1 MPPAPAG
8 KGVECWEGWGL
19 REKGCN
25 QPWAMSLIVS
35 TAMVPLK
42 SETTSF
48 LGEVNDDLD
57 DNLIQCLHFQVR
69 KLKPTASSQAAQE
82 PTYWQSWAQNVGF
95 LSSQELTCL

>member
-25 QPWAMSLIVS
+25 QPWAISLIVS

-57 DNLIQCLHFQVR
+57 DNLIQFLHLQVR
-69 KLKPTASSQAAQE
+69 KLKPRAASLAQE
-82 PTYWQSWAQNVGF
+82 PS
-95 LSSQELTCL
+95 